1 MARPRKQYRLF
12 KHLHKDKETGK
23 VKESLNYNLTF
34 RDHLQIEQRL
44 VATPD
49 KSTSEYIAKNI
60 TAIVSLKSSNQPLS
74 PELRNFIEGQP
85 KKLREKLLEW
95 GIVDA
100 NTNAGF
106 ELLVIYK
113 EIKAN
118 HSKRMKYDVTGGH
131 VYYWQKSMQ
140 ANERTSNYISESV
153 AKVVRIIGGCKF
165 ITPSDINGEIFKT
178 WMSDLRNKGKSINA
192 INGYLTSFKSF
203 TRWLLKTCR
212 ISENPIRYLQPLKK
226 LDRERPRRA
235 LTIDEVNALIT
246 TTTVN
251 ADKHHGLTG
260 YKRSLVYRLALGT
273 GLRYNEI
280 YTLKRGDITLETHP
294 HITVKA
300 RNAKNKKAQTV
311 PLSEELA
318 KELEQYFT
326 ENLAM
331 PHTKAFSGLWK
342 DAGAAMLK
350 PDLKLADIE
359 YKTEEGFADFHSLRH
374 TCGTMLTA
382 AGVHPKT
389 VQEIMRHSDIN
400 LTMGT
405 YTHLQDSDKTD
416 AINKLP
422 KIQITKKKL
431 AKTGTMDTPEKSTGN
446 LTENSIKPQQN
457 TPKSSKVEVCKA
469 KDAEAVTLCKTSDLQ
484 KVTATRP
491 AGLEPATYG
500 LEIRCSIRLSYGR
513 KKTTAKT
520 YAYWRKT
527 VFYLS

>member
-12 KHLHKDKETGK
+12 KHLHKNKETGK

-34 RDHLQIEQRL
+34 RDHLQIERRL

-85 KKLREKLLEW
+85 DKLRKKLLKWNIL
-95 GIVDA
+95 DA
-100 NTNAGF
+100 NANAGF
-106 ELLVIYK
+106 EPLMVYDK
-113 EIKAN
+113 VKAK
-118 HSKRMKYDVTGGH
+118 HSKRMKYNATGGH

-140 ANERTSNYISESV
+140 ANERSKQHISESITKV
-153 AKVVRIIGGCKF
+153 ARVIKGCGF
-165 ITPSDINGEIFKT
+165 TVPSDITGEKFKN
-178 WMSDLRNKGKSINA
+178 WLSDLRNKGKSVSA
-192 INGYLTSFKSF
+192 VNGYLLSFKAF
-203 TRWLLKTCR
+203 TRWLLRTDR
-212 ISENPIRYLQPLKK
+212 ISQNPIQHIQPLKK
-226 LDRERPRRA
+226 LEKERPRRP
-235 LTIDEVNALIT
+235 LTEDEVNRLIT
-246 TTTVN
+246 ATLEAN
-251 ADKHHGLTG
+251 KHHGLTG
-260 YKRSLVYRLALGT
+260 YKRNLVYRLALGT

-300 RNAKNKKAQTV
+300 SNAKNKKAQTV

-331 PHTKAFSGLWK
+331 PHTKVFSGLWK

-431 AKTGTMDTPEKSTGN
+431 AKTGTLDTPEKLTGN

-457 TPKSSKVEVCKA
+457 TAKSSKGKICKA
-469 KDAEAVTLCKTSDLQ
+469 KDTKAITPCNTNGLQ
-484 KVTATRP
+484 KVTTTRP

-500 LEIRCSIRLSYGR
+500 LEIRCSVRLSYGR
-513 KKTTAKT
+513 TKYSTTGNI
-520 YAYWRKT
+520 
-527 VFYLS
+527 